1 MFNLLRGELYKL
13 RKSKSFIIC
22 CLIMTLSIFFMY
34 GAVKYAEGL
43 DMEQA
48 TENGVQVESEQSDE
62 NDVQVENEETAENGV
77 KFEVEVNEE
86 ETETVKEETNW
97 IIMMSETMLKGFI
110 ILFILIFSCSF
121 ISSEYKNGAMKNIT
135 GKGYGRGKIFLA
147 KYMATMIGTFLM
159 VVLAVIASVIGGIIF
174 YGTDGMNGEMIKDL
188 MIFTGIEG
196 LLAMGISGVYAVVSE
211 FCRNQGIALGIG
223 FGEILFQD
231 AILLMLDKIFSK
243 WDIQLSKYFIFSI
256 VQEIPIDSFDEKIV
270 IRAMVSLAVTVVTVG
285 LIGIAHFKK
294 TDIK

>member
-13 RKSKSFIIC
+13 RKSKSFIVC
-22 CLIMTLSIFFMY
+22 CLIMTLSIFFIY
-34 GAVKYAEGL
+34 GMVKYVENL
-43 DMEQA
+43 DTTQPA
-48 TENGVQVESEQSDE
+48 QNGVQA
-62 NDVQVENEETAENGV
+62 ENEKSAGNGV

-86 ETETVKEETNW
+86 KTETVKEETNW

-121 ISSEYKNGAMKNIT
+121 ISSEYKKGAIKNIT
-135 GKGYGRGKIFLA
+135 GKGNGRGKIFLA
-147 KYMATMIGTFLM
+147 KYMTTMIGTFLM
-159 VVLAVIASVIGGIIF
+159 VVLAIITSLIGGIIF
-174 YGTDGMNGEMIKDL
+174 YGTDGVNGEMIKNL

-196 LLAMGISGVYAVVSE
+196 LLAMGISGVYAVISE

-256 VQEIPIDSFDEKIV
+256 VQEIPIDSFDEKII
-270 IRAMVSLAVTVVTVG
+270 IRAMVSLAVTIITVG
-285 LIGIAHFKK
+285 LIGILHFKK